1 MDAPASTLRDALER
15 IALVGLGAVSLTADR
30 AEELAEALED
40 RGLARR
46 EDVREVLDELRE
58 RWRGE
63 TARLGER
70 AGDGVQALL
79 AGLGIPGAGAVGA
92 SAAAG
97 GRERLEEIELRLAQ
111 IEHRLRLVESAQG
124 DSDPPA

>member
-1 MDAPASTLRDALER
+1 MDAPGSTLRDAIER
-15 IALVGLGAVSLTADR
+15 IALVGLGAASLTADR

-79 AGLGIPGAGAVGA
+79 AGLGIMGGGAAAGAVG
-92 SAAAG
+92 G
-97 GRERLEEIELRLAQ
+97 GRERIDEIELRLAQ
-111 IEHRLRLVESAQG
+111 IEHRLRLVEAGQG

>member
-111 IEHRLRLVESAQG
+111 IEHRLRLVESARG